1 MKGFAKYK
9 QNIDSI
15 LENSYEDKDK
25 FKKNLSIIMGAM
37 KFSQPLREFF
47 VLYNEIE
54 SKKFENTNASRDYI
68 TEAVKHLKENKS
80 GLKDVTNLLD
90 KLIKDRKG
98 LCVEST
104 NIVYSNIDSMVFSG
118 GVLNL
123 EETIKSRNFL
133 TESMVGENI
142 ETTVMEAD
150 SKILSQIISKIYQEE
165 YGTTLNDSERSIL
178 KNTLVMTEDTL
189 NTEYD
194 NVKGI
199 ALNTLNNMI
208 SESKDE
214 TLSAKLTEV
223 KNEIITLQKSKSS
236 YIRVRGLL
244 EDLN

>member
-1 MKGFAKYK
+1 MKGFAQYK

-25 FKKNLSIIMGAM
+25 FKKNLSVIMGAM
-37 KFSQPLREFF
+37 KFSKPLREFF

-54 SKKFENTNASRDYI
+54 SKKFENTNSSRDYI

-80 GLKDVTNLLD
+80 GLKDVVNLIDKVIEDRKDLCAVSTNL
-90 KLIKDRKG
+90 
-98 LCVEST
+98 
-104 NIVYSNIDSMVFSG
+104 VYHNIDNMVFNS

-133 TESMVGENI
+133 TESMVGGKKKHV
-142 ETTVMEAD
+142 VMEAD
-150 SKILSQIISKIYQEE
+150 SKILSQIISKKYEEE
-165 YGTTLNDSERSIL
+165 YGKSLNESERSIL
-178 KNTLVMTEDTL
+178 KNTLLMTEDTL

-194 NVKGI
+194 NVKDI
-199 ALNTLNNMI
+199 TLNTLNNMI
-208 SESKDE
+208 IESKDE
-214 TLSAKLTEV
+214 SLSARLTEV
-223 KNEIITLQKSKSS
+223 KNEILTLQKSKSS